1 MYDLKIL
8 EFDTQID
15 LELPLI
21 IVKKKKKLSLKTIN
35 QHHYTQLLDRET
47 DLIFYFDKSLVK
59 GKFTTTKQWV

>member
-21 IVKKKKKLSLKTIN
+21 IVKKKKPFAKNNKSTSLYTI
-35 QHHYTQLLDRET
+35 TR
-47 DLIFYFDKSLVK
+47 
-59 GKFTTTKQWV
+59 